1 MLQNARVT
9 VFIVSELL
17 RENQQ
22 GEGVNLSTPNQ
33 ISVNLIKKIDNSLKN
48 RIKVVTSRNESLAE
62 YAIKNEISLF
72 CSNIST
78 SIKNRTLKLLMKKN
92 WSTYWKV

>member
-9 VFIVSELL
+9 AFIVSELL

-22 GEGVNLSTPNQ
+22 GEGVNLSAPTQ

-48 RIKVVTSRNESLAE
+48 RIKVVTSRNEYLAE

-72 CSNIST
+72 YSNISM

-92 WSTYWKV
+92 

>member
-72 CSNIST
+72 CSNISM

>member
-9 VFIVSELL
+9 AFTVSELL
-17 RENQQ
+17 RKNEQ
-22 GEGVNLSTPNQ
+22 GEGVNLSAPTQ

-72 CSNIST
+72 CSNISMN
-78 SIKNRTLKLLMKKN
+78 IKNRTLKLLMKKN
-92 WSTYWKV
+92 